1 MTKPPAQPSRDYRLS
16 ADSAAEPLSAQAA
29 VMLPAQLLQPGEVIV
44 LLLKPSPL
52 FIVLAPLRTLVIILL
67 SVLLV
72 GQVQARGFRLG
83 LSTADLVLAGAGLIG
98 ARLFWQVLE
107 WLNQIYV
114 LTDQRV
120 IRVRGVLNVRVFECP
135 LQNIQQTD
143 LILPLIQRLFGLGT
157 IGFATAGTAFHEAF
171 WLMLGK
177 PLDVHQKIV
186 ETLRRY
192 RR

>member
-1 MTKPPAQPSRDYRLS
+1 MTKPPAPPPTVYTMN
-16 ADSAAEPLSAQAA
+16 ADGTAEPLSAQAA

-52 FIVLAPLRTLVIILL
+52 FIVLAPIRTLTVILL
-67 SVLLV
+67 GILLV
-72 GQVQARGFRLG
+72 ALVQRRGIDLG

-135 LQNIQQTD
+135 LANIQQTD
-143 LILPLIQRLFGLGT
+143 LFLPLLQRLFGLGT
-157 IGFATAGTAFHEAF
+157 LGFATSGTAFHEAY
-171 WLMLGK
+171 WLMVGK
-177 PLDVHQKIV
+177 PLEVHQKVV

>member
-1 MTKPPAQPSRDYRLS
+1 MTKPPAPPPRDYAMN
-16 ADSAAEPLSAQAA
+16 ADGAAEPLSAQAA
-29 VMLPAQLLQPGEVIV
+29 VMLPAQLLQPGEIII

-52 FIVLAPLRTLVIILL
+52 FIVLAPLRTLIIILL
-67 SVLLV
+67 GVLLL
-72 GQVQARGFRLG
+72 GQLQARGINLG
-83 LSTADLVLAGAGLIG
+83 LSHADLVLAGSGLIG

-143 LILPLIQRLFGLGT
+143 LILPLLQRLFGLGT
-157 IGFATAGTAFHEAF
+157 LGFATAGTAFHEAY
-171 WLMLGK
+171 WLMLSR
-177 PLDVHQKIV
+177 PLDVHQKVV

>member
-1 MTKPPAQPSRDYRLS
+1 MTKPPAPPPLTS
-16 ADSAAEPLSAQAA
+16 AMNADGAAEPLSAQAA

-52 FIVLAPLRTLVIILL
+52 YIVLAPLRTLIVILL
-67 SVLLV
+67 GVLLV
-72 GQVQARGFRLG
+72 VQLQRRGIELG
-83 LSTADLVLAGAGLIG
+83 LSNADVILAGAGLIG

-120 IRVRGVLNVRVFECP
+120 IRVRGVINVRVFECP
-135 LQNIQQTD
+135 LKNIQQTD
-143 LILPLIQRLFGLGT
+143 LILPLVQRLFGLGT
-157 IGFATAGTAFHEAF
+157 LGFATAGTAFHEAY
-171 WLMLGK
+171 WLMLSQ
-177 PLDVHQKIV
+177 PLDVHHKVV

>member
-1 MTKPPAQPSRDYRLS
+1 MTKPPAPPPRDYRLS
-16 ADSAAEPLSAQAA
+16 ADGAAEPLSAQAA
-29 VMLPAQLLQPGEVIV
+29 VMLPAQLLQPGEVII

-52 FIVLAPLRTLVIILL
+52 FIVLAPLRTIIVILL
-67 SVLLV
+67 GVLLL
-72 GQVQARGFRLG
+72 GQFQARGINLG
-83 LSTADLVLAGAGLIG
+83 LSHADLVLAGAGLIG

-135 LQNIQQTD
+135 LKNIQQTD
-143 LILPLIQRLFGLGT
+143 LILPLLQRLFGLGT

-171 WLMLGK
+171 WLMLSK
-177 PLDVHQKIV
+177 PLDAHQKIV